1 LSTVQRYT
9 LGKAERLKSRK
20 AIEQLF
26 EKGQAFSLFP
36 LRVIY
41 VLEKKEEE
49 RKGDLLQCGF
59 SVSTK
64 RFKKASDRNR
74 IKRILRETWRLQK
87 KELQAA
93 VAEQNMQL
101 NVFLIYTGNELPEY
115 EKLITKTAGAIKRLI
130 KTVDE
135 NSKAGT

>member
-1 LSTVQRYT
+1 LSTAQRYT
-9 LGKAERLKSRK
+9 LGKTERLKSRK

-41 VLEKKEEE
+41 MLEKKEEE
-49 RKGDLLQCGF
+49 KKEDLLQCGF
-59 SVSTK
+59 SVSAK
-64 RFKKASDRNR
+64 RFKKATDRNR
-74 IKRILRETWRLQK
+74 IKRVLRETWRLQK

-93 VAEQNMQL
+93 IAEQNMQL
-101 NVFLIYTGNELPEY
+101 NVFLIYTGNELPQY
-115 EKLITKTAGAIKRLI
+115 EKLITKTAAAIKRLI

>member
-1 LSTVQRYT
+1 LSTAQRYT

-49 RKGDLLQCGF
+49 RKGDPLQCGF

-74 IKRILRETWRLQK
+74 IKRVLRETWRLQK
-87 KELQAA
+87 KELQVA